1 MTHRMIPSRYEKYE
15 KTVTVG
21 CVNFAGVW
29 RDKNANLEKIKSHI
43 REAAR
48 QGINILAFPELA
60 LSGYECDEG
69 CTVHGGAAETI
80 PGNATEEIEALTKE
94 FDMYVTYGMPE
105 QDSHDKNIRYISCP
119 LLGPEGY
126 IGTYRKLHLGRPP
139 LFTESKCFHGGNA
152 IPVFETRFGPVGI
165 QVCADFWMFPEISR
179 VQMLKG
185 ARIIINCTASPVLPA
200 RPLYMTQMTGAR
212 ATENMVYAA
221 SANLVGK
228 ENRLGFY
235 GYSTIAGPAY
245 PRFAHVYAQAED
257 KEEIISASLS
267 FDKLHRFRE
276 AVTLEDLRRHDV
288 LTREMNELNL
298 H

>member
-80 PGNATEEIEALTKE
+80 PGNATEEIEELTKE

-185 ARIIINCTASPVLPA
+185 ARIIINCTASPTLPA

-221 SANLVGK
+221 SANMVGK

-276 AVTLEDLRRHDV
+276 AIALEDLRRHDV

>member
-1 MTHRMIPSRYEKYE
+1 
-15 KTVTVG
+15 
-21 CVNFAGVW
+21 VNFAGVW

-69 CTVHGGAAETI
+69 CTVHAGAAETI

-165 QVCADFWMFPEISR
+165 QVCVDFWMFPEISR

-185 ARIIINCTASPVLPA
+185 ARIIINCTASPTLPA

-257 KEEIISASLS
+257 KEEIVSASLS

-276 AVTLEDLRRHDV
+276 AVALEDLRRHDV